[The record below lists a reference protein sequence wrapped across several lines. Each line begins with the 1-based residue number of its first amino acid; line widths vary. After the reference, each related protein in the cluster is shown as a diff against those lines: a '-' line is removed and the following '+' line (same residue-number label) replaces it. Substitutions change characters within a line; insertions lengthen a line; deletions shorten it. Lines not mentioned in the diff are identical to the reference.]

1 MRKFRSTRF
10 SFIFKG
16 RSVDFHR
23 HMKKKSYKIISINY
37 FMVIVYPGIVR
48 KSCRSCED
56 FMNEQEKIY
65 EYLHHGRKVCYTTE
79 YQSGEN

>member
-1 MRKFRSTRF
+1 MKKSTVGETVLSF
-10 SFIFKG
+10 IFIFKG

-48 KSCRSCED
+48 KSC
-56 FMNEQEKIY
+56 
-65 EYLHHGRKVCYTTE
+65 
-79 YQSGEN
+79 

>member
-23 HMKKKSYKIISINY
+23 HMKKKSYKIIWDKLFYGYSISGN
-37 FMVIVYPGIVR
+37 
-48 KSCRSCED
+48 C
-56 FMNEQEKIY
+56 EKIV
-65 EYLHHGRKVCYTTE
+65 LKL
-79 YQSGEN
+79 

>member
-1 MRKFRSTRF
+1 MRKFRSTGF

-23 HMKKKSYKIISINY
+23 HMKKK
-37 FMVIVYPGIVR
+37 
-48 KSCRSCED
+48 SCED

-79 YQSGEN
+79 YQSGKD

>member
-23 HMKKKSYKIISINY
+23 HMKKKSYKIISIYY

-48 KSCRSCED
+48 KSC
-56 FMNEQEKIY
+56 
-65 EYLHHGRKVCYTTE
+65 
-79 YQSGEN
+79 

>member
-48 KSCRSCED
+48 
-56 FMNEQEKIY
+56 
-65 EYLHHGRKVCYTTE
+65 
-79 YQSGEN
+79 

>member
-48 KSCRSCED
+48 KSVS
-56 FMNEQEKIY
+56 
-65 EYLHHGRKVCYTTE
+65 YTHLTLPTILRV
-79 YQSGEN
+79 